1 MSNRFSR
8 SRKLLTVLFAVL
20 AVCGLALFMVSP
32 VGISSD
38 ESESVKLD
46 RELQAI
52 VQNQAAAWNQGDVP
66 LFMSAYWKDDRMTF
80 SAGGTT
86 QRGWQKTLE
95 RYLSRYPTPKEMGK
109 LTFSQLET
117 VQLATDSALMLGRWN
132 LEKEK
137 PAEGNFTLVWRK
149 MPEGW
154 RIIHDHSSS
163 LTNP

>member
-1 MSNRFSR
+1 MHCWHSR
-8 SRKLLTVLFAVL
+8 SRKHFLVCCIAL
-20 AVCGLALFMVSP
+20 AAGGLAFFKLTP
-32 VGISSD
+32 AGISSD
-38 ESESVKLD
+38 ESDSAKLD
-46 RELQAI
+46 RELQSI
-52 VQNQAAAWNQGDVP
+52 VQNQAAAWNQGNIP

-86 QRGWQKTLE
+86 QRGWQNTLE

-117 VQLATDSALMLGRWN
+117 VPLATDSALMLGRWN
-132 LEKEK
+132 LEKDK

-163 LTNP
+163 LANP